1 MGRTVLR
8 NLGPGRIRDQL
19 RTIALTTEDEANPTF
34 RSAEAVMPSW
44 PCQGADVG
52 RAGVRRS
59 GEILKAR
66 ENGPTAVQREIGFG
80 PDRSR
85 TRWQDRSYIRCS
97 FGAAC
102 S

>member
-19 RTIALTTEDEANPTF
+19 RTIALTTEDKANPTF
-34 RSAEAVMPSW
+34 RLADTVMPSG
-44 PCQGADVG
+44 PCQGADRRTG
-52 RAGVRRS
+52 RCAPVRRDLES
-59 GEILKAR
+59 TGEWTYSRSVGDWIR
-66 ENGPTAVQREIGFG
+66 

-97 FGAAC
+97 YGAAC